1 MMKTTHRIISLTLVT
16 AILVSPA
23 LARGQSQQQTPKRQ
37 AASPRTAPGTARI
50 LRAPAGA
57 APGTAR
63 ILRASAGAAP
73 GTARILRATDPA
85 AHDTTTPGRIA
96 RFTTTKSLTDSNII
110 EDSSGRIGIG
120 TPG

>member
-50 LRAPAGA
+50 LRA
-57 APGTAR
+57 
-63 ILRASAGAAP
+63 SAGAAP

-96 RFTTTKSLTDSNII
+96 RFTTTKSITDSNII